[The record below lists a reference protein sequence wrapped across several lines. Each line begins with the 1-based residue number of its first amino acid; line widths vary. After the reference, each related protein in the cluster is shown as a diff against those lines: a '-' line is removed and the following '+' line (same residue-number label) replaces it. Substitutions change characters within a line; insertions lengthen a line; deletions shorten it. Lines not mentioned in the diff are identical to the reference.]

1 MFYLRY
7 IWSELRRR
15 RGRTVF
21 TALGLGVGVGLV
33 VTVSALSSGLDQAQS
48 KVLEPLTGVGTDMS
62 VTRPIQ
68 ITGSGENQ
76 SFAPGQGPQL
86 SKKEQ
91 RELRRENGGGQ
102 FDLNKLGNPG
112 QHFSTTTFMTTN
124 LSFPAKEA
132 KKIDAIDG
140 VAGSSGG
147 LTLNMIHL
155 AGTVPDN
162 SSQSQ
167 GGFGAPP
174 GGAAG
179 FGGNVNFQPV
189 SVSGVDTAHSDIGLI
204 TPSQITKGG
213 YLGQGEVHQAVLSQ
227 TYADQENLS
236 VGDQVKV
243 GDKKFKVVG
252 ISAAPLGGTSSDIY
266 VPLKVLQKLSD
277 RQGRINTLQVRAT
290 SSDEVASVASAIN
303 QIFNGSQTTTSR
315 DLAKRVSGSLVDAKN
330 LSSKLGTALAVVALV
345 AAFLIASLLTLASI
359 NKRTREIGTLKAVGW
374 RQWLVVRQISGE
386 SVAQGLLG
394 GAVGAALGIAGAL
407 VIDALGI
414 TLKATVASQASG
426 FGPPGG
432 GPFGQGQVT
441 SGASS
446 VALNAPVDAGVLL
459 LAMALAILGGLVAGA
474 VGGARAARLRPA
486 EALRSVE

>member
-7 IWSELRRR
+7 ISSELRRR
-15 RGRTVF
+15 RGRTIF

-33 VTVSALSSGLDQAQS
+33 VTVSALSSGLDKAQS

-68 ITGSGENQ
+68 ITGSGQNQ

-86 SKKEQ
+86 SEQEQ

-132 KKIDAIDG
+132 KRIDAIDG

-155 AGTVPDN
+155 SGTVPSE

-167 GGFGAPP
+167 GGFAPPP
-174 GGAAG
+174 GGPGAP
-179 FGGNVNFQPV
+179 GGNVNFQPV
-189 SVSGVDTAHSDIGLI
+189 TVSGVDTAHSDIGLI
-204 TPSQITKGG
+204 TPSQITKGD
-213 YLGQGEVHQAVLSQ
+213 YLGKGQAHQAVLSQ

-236 VGDQVKV
+236 IGDHVKV
-243 GDKKFKVVG
+243 GDKKFTVVG

-266 VPLKVLQKLSD
+266 VPLEVLQKLSD

-290 SSDEVASVASAIN
+290 SSDEVASVASAIKRT
-303 QIFNGSQTTTSR
+303 FNGSQTTTAA
-315 DLAKRVSGSLVDAKN
+315 DLANRVSGSLVDAKN
-330 LSSKLGTALAVVALV
+330 LSSKLGTALAVVALA
-345 AAFLIASLLTLASI
+345 AAFLIASLLTLASV

-374 RQWLVVRQISGE
+374 RQWLVIRQISGE
-386 SVAQGLLG
+386 SIAQGLLG

-414 TLKATVASQASG
+414 TLKATVASQSGG
-426 FGPPGG
+426 FGPPGA

-441 SGASS
+441 PGASS
-446 VALNAPVDAGVLL
+446 VALNAPIDAGVLL

-474 VGGARAARLRPA
+474 IGGARAARLRPA